1 MFRQAHLINPHSIL
15 HEPIQIPA
23 SSTALLRY
31 ASLRMRNHAIHAL
44 FLAAALLAVCASN
57 TSAQVPTAFD
67 DTSIKPP
74 NYKVP
79 RFLEGSLDT
88 IAAAHITLI
97 DLITIEYPYS
107 PDNILGLTPEQRN
120 TRFDVVAKIDPPG
133 VPDPEHNPHAYAF
146 MIDALLKN
154 HFRLAVHETD
164 KPFEQLMVILNA
176 AKVPPCPPDSSS
188 STSDS
193 NHSAIPCI
201 TMDEFAMRLSNE
213 LNIRVVNTTNLVGTF
228 AIAFNWGGAPVTVR
242 GNLLRLPPSLQP
254 TLNSALGLTLVPGR
268 GQGKFLI
275 VDHVEFPTILEE
287 TRTATN
293 N

>member
-1 MFRQAHLINPHSIL
+1 
-15 HEPIQIPA
+15 
-23 SSTALLRY
+23 
-31 ASLRMRNHAIHAL
+31 MRNPPTHAL
-44 FLAAALLAVCASN
+44 FLAAILLAPCAIS
-57 TSAQVPTAFD
+57 SPAQVPTAFD
-67 DTSIKPP
+67 QVNITPP

-79 RFLEGSLDT
+79 HFLEGSQDT

-97 DLITIEYPYS
+97 DLITIEYRYP
-107 PDNILGLTPEQRN
+107 PDHIIGLTPEQRT

-133 VPDPEHNPHAYAF
+133 VPDPPHDPHAYSF

-154 HFRLAVHETD
+154 HFRLTVHETD
-164 KPFEQLMVILNA
+164 KPFEQLMVIPNA
-176 AKVPPCPPDSSS
+176 AKVPPCPPDSPS

-201 TMDEFAMRLSNE
+201 TMDEFATRLSNE
-213 LNIRVVNTTNLVGTF
+213 LNIRVANTTNLVGTF
-228 AIAFNWGGAPVTVR
+228 AIDFNWGGAPVMVR

-254 TLNSALGLTLVPGR
+254 TLNSALGLTLTPGR

-275 VDHVEFPTILEE
+275 VDHVEFPVILEE

>member
-1 MFRQAHLINPHSIL
+1 MADYRPWVVAADRLMR
-15 HEPIQIPA
+15 
-23 SSTALLRY
+23 LRY

-120 TRFDVVAKIDPPG
+120 TRFDVVAKIDRP
-133 VPDPEHNPHAYAF
+133 A
-146 MIDALLKN
+146 
-154 HFRLAVHETD
+154 
-164 KPFEQLMVILNA
+164 
-176 AKVPPCPPDSSS
+176 
-188 STSDS
+188 
-193 NHSAIPCI
+193 
-201 TMDEFAMRLSNE
+201 
-213 LNIRVVNTTNLVGTF
+213 
-228 AIAFNWGGAPVTVR
+228 
-242 GNLLRLPPSLQP
+242 
-254 TLNSALGLTLVPGR
+254 
-268 GQGKFLI
+268 
-275 VDHVEFPTILEE
+275 FPTPNTI
-287 TRTATN
+287 RTPTPL
-293 N
+293 